1 MRRARDTLETRGRSV
16 PKQLTF
22 LLDTNVLIPL
32 QDSYAVLS
40 DNLANFHRLALVGGH
55 KLVYHPASIEDFER
69 DSNLDRRARNLDHVR
84 RYPTLE
90 HLVKCPWNTPTT
102 SPNDACD
109 NEILYALECDAVHAL
124 ITEDKGL
131 LAKARARGLEHRTYN
146 IQTAEDWLQRLHQPL
161 EVSLPNI
168 EDVPLHSLTPELAN
182 TFFESLRSGY
192 DGFDDWFRRKA
203 RENRKAWIYRD
214 ETAMLGAVCIYDVQT
229 DEVITNEGKRLSG
242 KALKLC
248 TFKVGQSVRGRKIG
262 ELFLKAAFRYAT
274 ENGCEHIFIH
284 ADVQKHAYLV
294 NLLVDFGFYDAGY
307 YEADRVFVKQHPI
320 TTPNAEDISALEF
333 IRRFYPHYQAGHHVQ
348 KFLVPIQQEFH
359 RILFPD
365 YQALQTELFTPQGN
379 VGNAI
384 KLAYLCHA
392 ATNQIKAGDVLLFYR
407 SEDEQAVTSLG
418 VVEQFAVLSDAA
430 SIAAMVSRRTV
441 YSIKDIESMATRP
454 TKVILFR
461 LVQHFPAPPALKRLL
476 KDGVVAG
483 NIQSITKISDD
494 AFSRV
499 LVAAGA

>member
-1 MRRARDTLETRGRSV
+1 M

-32 QDSYAVLS
+32 QDSFAILC

-69 DSNLDRRARNLDHVR
+69 DTDRGRRARNLEHVR
-84 RYPTLE
+84 RYPALDRP
-90 HLVKCPWNTPTT
+90 VKCPWNTPAT

-109 NEILYALECDAVHAL
+109 NEILYALECDAAHAL
-124 ITEDKGL
+124 VTEDKRL
-131 LAKARARGLEHRTYN
+131 LTKARARGLGYRTYN
-146 IQTAEDWLQRLHQPL
+146 IQTAEDWLRRLHQPFD
-161 EVSLPNI
+161 VALPNI
-168 EDVPLHSLTPELAN
+168 DDVPLHSLTPELVGA
-182 TFFESLRSGY
+182 FFNSLRAGY
-192 DGFDDWFRRKA
+192 AGFDDWFRKKA
-203 RENRKAWIYRD
+203 RENRKAWVYRD
-214 ETAMLGAVCIYDVQT
+214 ETGILGAICVYDVQI
-229 DEVITNEGKRLSG
+229 DEVITNEGKRLDG

-262 ELFLKAAFRYAT
+262 ELFLKAAFRYGT
-274 ENGCEHIFIH
+274 ENACEHIFIH
-284 ADVQKHAYLV
+284 ADVEKHAYLV
-294 NLLVDFGFYDAGY
+294 NLLVDFGFDDAGSY
-307 YEADRVFVKQHPI
+307 GADRVFVKQHPI
-320 TTPNAEDISALEF
+320 NAPDIAGLSALEF
-333 IRRFYPHYQAGHHVQ
+333 VRRFYPHYRCGHQVQ

-365 YQALQTELFTPQGN
+365 YQALQSQLFAPRGSA
-379 VGNAI
+379 GNAI

-392 ATNQIKAGDVLLFYR
+392 ASKQIKPGDVLLFYR

-418 VVEQFAVLSDAA
+418 VVDQFAVLSDAA

-441 YSIKDIESMATRP
+441 YSIKEIEEMATRP

-461 LVQHFPAPPALKRLL
+461 LVKHFSAPAALKRLL
-476 KDGVVAG
+476 DDGVVAG

-499 LVAAGA
+499 LAAAGA

>member
-1 MRRARDTLETRGRSV
+1 M

-40 DNLANFHRLALVGGH
+40 ENLANFHRLAVDAGH

-69 DSNLDRRARNLDHVR
+69 DSDLERRARNLQHVR
-84 RYPTLE
+84 RYPAIE
-90 HLVKCPWNTPTT
+90 RFVKCPWNTPAT

-109 NEILYALECDAVHAL
+109 NEILYALECDAAHAL
-124 ITEDKGL
+124 VTEDRRL
-131 LAKARARGLEHRTYN
+131 LTKARIRGLGHRTYN
-146 IQTAEDWLQRLHQPL
+146 IQTAEDWLQRLHQPFD
-161 EVSLPNI
+161 VTLPNI
-168 EDVPLHSLTPELAN
+168 NDVPLHSLTPELGDA
-182 TFFESLRSGY
+182 FFDSLREGY
-192 DGFDDWFRRKA
+192 AGFDDWFRRKA
-203 RENRKAWIYRD
+203 RENRKAWVYRD
-214 ETAMLGAVCIYDVQT
+214 ENGALGAICVYNIQT
-229 DEVITNEGKRLSG
+229 DEVVTSEGKRLHG

-248 TFKVGQSVRGRKIG
+248 TFKVDQSVRGRKIG
-262 ELFLKAAFRYAT
+262 ELFLKAAFRYGT
-274 ENGCEHIFIH
+274 ESVCENIFIH
-284 ADVQKHAYLV
+284 ADVEKHSYLV
-294 NLLVDFGFYDAGY
+294 NLLVDFGFDDIGS
-307 YEADRVFVKQHPI
+307 YEADRMFVKQHPVN
-320 TTPNAEDISALEF
+320 TPDADGVSALEF
-333 IRRFYPHYQAGHHVQ
+333 VRRFYPHYQCGPQVQ
-348 KFLVPIQQEFH
+348 KFLIPIQKEFH

-365 YQALQTELFTPQGN
+365 YQALQSQLFTPLGS

-392 ATNQIKAGDVLLFYR
+392 ASNQIRPGDVLLFYR

-418 VVEQFAVLSDAA
+418 VVDEFAVLSDAA

-441 YSIKDIESMATRP
+441 YSIKDIEDMAARP

-461 LVQHFPAPPALKRLL
+461 LVKHFSAPAALKRLL
-476 KDGVVAG
+476 DDGVVAG

-499 LVAAGA
+499 LAAAGT